1 MRSERHITAP
11 LPLAKILKLDSCIIV
26 PGNFGNAKFGN
37 IFFLTTPGTHM
48 KTLYREWGW
57 SSVAWPGTFF
67 AGNLLVWRGRPL
79 TQKAREKGSGNQP
92 ILVLF
97 HWNAAVGMR
106 LLNTLAMAA
115 LIEHG
120 VNKGVNTPQSISSTL
135 KVLFPRIPGEWYHS
149 GIG

>member
-1 MRSERHITAP
+1 MNQYAAP
-11 LPLAKILKLDSCIIV
+11 TSSTHAQVLRLKLISCFPSTARILF
-26 PGNFGNAKFGN
+26 PA
-37 IFFLTTPGTHM
+37 PPTHCAA
-48 KTLYREWGW
+48 TE
-57 SSVAWPGTFF
+57 PHPFICN
-67 AGNLLVWRGRPL
+67 NLGGVQLVWRGRPL

-115 LIEHG
+115 LIEQS
-120 VNKGVNTPQSISSTL
+120 VNKGVNKPHSISSTL

>member
-1 MRSERHITAP
+1 MP
-11 LPLAKILKLDSCIIV
+11 LQRPSRDLIA
-26 PGNFGNAKFGN
+26 
-37 IFFLTTPGTHM
+37 
-48 KTLYREWGW
+48 
-57 SSVAWPGTFF
+57 F
-67 AGNLLVWRGRPL
+67 AISGIVWRGRPL

-115 LIEHG
+115 LIEQG
-120 VNKGVNTPQSISSTL
+120 VNKGVNKPQSISSTL
-135 KVLFPRIPGEWYHS
+135 SVLFPRIPGEWYHS